1 MVATPHAT
9 YLVGCLE
16 DSDEVRLLLASQ
28 DREEAAP
35 GPCSV
40 ESAVSSSCLCPC
52 LLPEGPSFK
61 GRGKP
66 GEDQMF
72 KQRLNFTNC

>member
-40 ESAVSSSCLCPC
+40 ESAVSSSCLCSACC
-52 LLPEGPSFK
+52 LRDLHSRDGENL
-61 GRGKP
+61 GKI
-66 GEDQMF
+66 
-72 KQRLNFTNC
+72 KCLNND